1 MRSQGV
7 DSRERAGAQVLSQR
21 GKACRGGPGRGGRP
35 AGCWKIGYL
44 GAWILC
50 GPWGSLELT
59 QAGLGH
65 SGSSLAALPW
75 PGCDS
80 GFGKETAKKLDAMG
94 FTVLATVLELDGP
107 GALELRAC
115 CSPRLRLLQMD
126 LTKPADISRALEFTK
141 AHTSS
146 TGQWPELL
154 QERAWLVGMNGQGL
168 EVCCWPDPALPPLF
182 HPPSPCPQA
191 CGAWSTMQATTM

>member
-1 MRSQGV
+1 MTAVR
-7 DSRERAGAQVLSQR
+7 VLSQR
-21 GKACRGGPGRGGRP
+21 GKAYRDGPGMGGKAAEDWVSRGLDP
-35 AGCWKIGYL
+35 VWTLMI
-44 GAWILC
+44 
-50 GPWGSLELT
+50 LELS

-115 CSPRLRLLQMD
+115 CSPRLRLLQLD

-141 AHTSS
+141 AHTTS
-146 TGQWPELL
+146 TGQW
-154 QERAWLVGMNGQGL
+154 A
-168 EVCCWPDPALPPLF
+168 
-182 HPPSPCPQA
+182 
-191 CGAWSTMQATTM
+191 